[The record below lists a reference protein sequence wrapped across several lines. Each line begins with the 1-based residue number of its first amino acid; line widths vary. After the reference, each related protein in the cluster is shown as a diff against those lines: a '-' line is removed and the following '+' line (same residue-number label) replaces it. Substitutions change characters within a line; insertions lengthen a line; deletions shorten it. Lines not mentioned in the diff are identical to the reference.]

1 MSPCTEVEKRLAEL
15 ARRSADTWPVAV
27 QEHLAECPFC
37 ARAVWAQRIMQET
50 VEGLL
55 FERKLR
61 RKRGR
66 DDGRV

>member
-15 ARRSADTWPVAV
+15 ATLSGKNLPVEM
-27 QEHLAECPFC
+27 QEHLAECSFC

-61 RKRGR
+61 SERGR
-66 DDGRV
+66 DDGHV